1 MPGSAHLA
9 LVDSSGLMGAQP
21 PQLATTPTGSPNI
34 PPWAAGVEQLSLLQ
48 LLKAIADGQT
58 TQPALD
64 ARGER
69 EALGRHPPAAG
80 APVAVGRKGPR
91 RRRRTPLS
99 PDNAQPDASN
109 DPPLEYTATE
119 RRDPAQRNNV
129 ATPRRNRGRR
139 AAPAS
144 RRRTVHATESAR
156 PAEGGSAQPPS
167 LNPSPESLELGLDP
181 RPDLTEDAACWGA
194 LFAEAQACEDQLR
207 EALHSLRRA
216 GARLY
221 RLPAAA
227 GGRPARLQ
235 LAPRLDP
242 RRAAGAW
249 ASREEWEAES
259 QDLLAP
265 HRVTLVRLFRAAAE
279 RLGPGRDET
288 TAAREPAQPTDSGTR
303 TPPASEQ
310 VIPESEAAAAVLSP
324 AGLLLPDRA
333 LVTLPSAPPFGA
345 VLEEARRQ
353 RIRQVWLTGAF
364 LEALPDPKAWAS
376 ASLADW
382 KVDPPQ
388 LAPWLCARH
397 EGGRVDVDVIS
408 PALDPDNNP
417 FHRLADDPDELLRAL
432 ALFAHLVSIRYRRS
446 TGATG
451 TGLMRALHRGPHAKR
466 LEDPQL
472 PPPALERSSGER
484 DLVWMRPLSQAERAR
499 SWVHCFD
506 RNGMYLGACSSL
518 ELGFGK
524 PILLQG
530 GELVFEAGRP
540 GYWRARLSG
549 VADPALPPVLERDNR
564 WHWYT
569 TPTLEL
575 AREWGVAFE
584 LAEAWI
590 WPERSR
596 WLKPWYE
603 RLRDARAAVLDD
615 DSPASRAVEAAVK
628 GAYRKSIGWF
638 DGRRTGTGEAW
649 DREGDSMFRP
659 DWRHQVV
666 AKARANLLRFWA
678 KLPADLQPF
687 GTYIDQFYLA
697 SDEPDPEAAAT
708 GVGIPLGTGLA
719 HFKPHGSVAMP
730 AALAA
735 VDPYLQPKAGRP
747 ANPARAIRHLIA
759 EMDDANDP

>member
-1 MPGSAHLA
+1 
-9 LVDSSGLMGAQP
+9 MGAQP
-21 PQLATTPTGSPNI
+21 PQLTTTPTGSPDI
-34 PPWAAGVEQLSLLQ
+34 PPWVDGVEQLSLLH
-48 LLKAIADGQT
+48 LLKAIADGRVAQG
-58 TQPALD
+58 ALD
-64 ARGER
+64 EVGE
-69 EALGRHPPAAG
+69 EDAHPALGRQPPAAS
-80 APVAVGRKGPR
+80 APVALGRKAPR
-91 RRRRTPLS
+91 RRRRTPFS
-99 PDNAQPDASN
+99 PDNAQPDVSN
-109 DPPLEYTATE
+109 DPPPEYTASE
-119 RRDPAQRNNV
+119 RRDQAQRNNV
-129 ATPRRNRGRR
+129 ATPRRNRAPR

-144 RRRTVHATESAR
+144 RRRTVHVSDPPR
-156 PAEGGSAQPPS
+156 PPEGGSAQPPS
-167 LNPSPESLELGLDP
+167 PNPSPEFLELGRDP

-242 RRAAGAW
+242 QRAAAAW
-249 ASREEWEAES
+249 ATREEWEAES
-259 QDLLAP
+259 HDLLAP
-265 HRVTLVRLFRAAAE
+265 HQVTLVRLFRAAAE
-279 RLGPGRDET
+279 RLGPARDEA
-288 TAAREPAQPTDSGTR
+288 TAAPEPAQPTASG
-303 TPPASEQ
+303 PGAPVASEQ
-310 VIPESEAAAAVLSP
+310 VIPESEAAAAVLSL
-324 AGLLLPDRA
+324 AGLLLPDGA
-333 LVTLPSAPPFGA
+333 LVTLPSAAPLSV

-364 LEALPDPKAWAS
+364 LEALPDPWAS

-408 PALDPDNNP
+408 PSLDPDNNP

-432 ALFAHLVSIRYRRS
+432 ALFARLVGIRYRRS

-472 PPPALERSSGER
+472 PPPALERASGER
-484 DLVWMRPLSQAERAR
+484 DLVWMRPLSEAERAR
-499 SWVHCFD
+499 SWVHCLD

-549 VADPALPPVLERDNR
+549 VSDPALPPVLERDNR

-584 LAEAWI
+584 LAEAWV

-603 RLRDARAAVLDD
+603 RLREARAAVLDD
-615 DSPASRAVEAAVK
+615 DSPAGRAVEAAVK

-638 DGRRTGTGEAW
+638 DGRRTGAGEAW

-678 KLPADLQPF
+678 KLPADLRPF

-697 SDEPDPEAAAT
+697 SDEPDPAAAAT
-708 GVGIPLGTGLA
+708 AVGIPLGSGLA
-719 HFKPHGSVAMP
+719 HFKPHGSIAMP

-735 VDPYLQPKAGRP
+735 VDTFLQPKGGRP
-747 ANPARAIRHLIA
+747 ANPVRAIRHLIA
-759 EMDDANDP
+759 EMHDANDS